1 MTNFAVIQTGGK
13 QYKVSEGSKVK
24 IEKIVGEYKVGDK
37 LSFENVLL
45 SVNGD
50 DVQVG
55 APFVSG
61 GVVDAEILSIGK
73 HKTVEVVKY
82 KAKSNYHKKNGHR
95 QPYFEIKVVSLG
107 AKKKKTEKKN
117 EE

>member
-13 QYKVSEGSKVK
+13 QYKVEVGTKIK
-24 IEKIVGEYKVGDK
+24 IEKIIGDFKIGDK

-50 DVQVG
+50 DVKIG
-55 APFVSG
+55 APFIGSKVE
-61 GVVDAEILSIGK
+61 AEIVDIAK

-82 KAKSNYHKKNGHR
+82 MPKSRYFKRNGHR
-95 QPYFEIKVVSLG
+95 QPYFEVKVLSI
-107 AKKKKTEKKN
+107 
-117 EE
+117 

>member
-13 QYKVSEGSKVK
+13 QYKVSEGSRIK
-24 IEKIVGEYKVGDK
+24 IEKIIGDYKIGDK

-45 SVNGD
+45 SVNGN
-50 DVQVG
+50 DVKVG
-55 APFVSG
+55 EPTISG
-61 GVVDAEILSIGK
+61 SKVEAEIIDIAK

-95 QPYFEIKVVSLG
+95 QPYFEIKVL
-107 AKKKKTEKKN
+107 AI
-117 EE
+117 